1 MARKVLFD
9 LSIFV
14 DIIEDFVDLDLSSLG
29 LYLNYTEIIKS
40 IIMGVSY
47 NSSYNDN
54 PIYNGLYNLV
64 LGKINR
70 HITNTE
76 DRILFTMAETLYR
89 SKHYIQLREELIY
102 MLSPLLCGVMFDQD
116 SINVSIRD
124 MIFTVNK

>member
-54 PIYNGLYNLV
+54 PIYNGLHNLV

-76 DRILFTMAETLYR
+76 DSILFTMAETLYR